1 MSKFYDFVEEVIYV
15 EGGYVND
22 ADDSGGATNFG
33 ITESTA
39 RKAGYSGD
47 IRDITREEAI
57 EIYKKFYWDDLHLD
71 AVSHYYEDLAFELF
85 DTAVNC
91 GVRRS
96 GIFLQRVL
104 NGLNYEE
111 KLIKPSLKLDGII
124 GPKTIK
130 AISNYK
136 NLRGDA
142 GEGVLISLLDS
153 LQGSYYL
160 SITEQHPKNKKFLY
174 GWALHRLR

>member
-1 MSKFYDFVEEVIYV
+1 MSKFYDFVEDVISI
-15 EGGYVND
+15 EGGYTND
-22 ADDSGGATNFG
+22 ADDSGGPTNLG

-39 RKAGYSGD
+39 RKAGYTGD
-47 IRDITREEAI
+47 IRDLTKQEAI

-85 DTAVNC
+85 DTGVNC

-111 KLIKPSLKLDGII
+111 KLAKPNLKLDGLI

-130 AISNYK
+130 ALSNYK
-136 NLRGDA
+136 DIRGSS
-142 GEGVLISLLDS
+142 GLKVLLSLLDS

-160 SITEQHPKNKKFLY
+160 SIAEQYPKNKKFLY
-174 GWALHRLR
+174 GWALNRLR